1 MTIFRNLSFAIAAL
15 LVAAPALAD
24 DDTEHFKG
32 QPADTLEQA
41 VSNFSEYNQKLE
53 NVLSGDLTP
62 ETMNEVHQLTYTL
75 ENALEK
81 LDDEI
86 DNLAD
91 TLEQVHKAS
100 ERADTD
106 TVRSA
111 GEQYLNNS
119 RKIIK

>member
-1 MTIFRNLSFAIAAL
+1 MTLFRQLSFAAASL
-15 LVAAPALAD
+15 LIAAPALAS
-24 DDTEHFKG
+24 DTDHFKG

-53 NVLSGDLTP
+53 NVLAGDLTP

-86 DNLAD
+86 DDLAD
-91 TLEQVHKAS
+91 TLEHVHKAS